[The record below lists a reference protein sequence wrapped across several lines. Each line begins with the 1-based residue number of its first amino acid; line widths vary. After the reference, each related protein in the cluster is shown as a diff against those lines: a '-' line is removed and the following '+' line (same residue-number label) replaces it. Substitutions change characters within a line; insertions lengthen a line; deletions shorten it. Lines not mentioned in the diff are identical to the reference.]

1 MAITQVRAQI
11 NGTWYTL
18 TATGTAGQYTAQITA
33 PGATSYNQPGGYYNV
48 TVEATNTAGTTG
60 SADASTLEGLKFYVE
75 ERVAPV
81 ITILSPSDGA
91 YVSNNQQ
98 PVVFTV
104 TDESGGSGVD
114 LDSVA
119 VRLDGTAVSAAE
131 VTHTAITN
139 GYSFT
144 YTPSAAMGDG
154 AHTVSVEAADNDGNA
169 AAAKSTT
176 FTVDTVPPALNV
188 TSPAEGLV
196 TATAALAVSGTTND
210 ATSSPVV
217 ITVTLNSADQGPVTV
232 QANGAFSKTVTLA
245 EGANTIVVTATDAAG
260 KVSTV
265 TRNVTLDTSVPQIV
279 SASVVPNP
287 ADAGATVTITVTVV
301 RAKPEL
307 RKFGRSPNLYMPLR
321 LNPNL
326 PRRKNPR
333 ISAGAAESIV
343 HDSHKRSAGEL
354 VNHILIQAYTFDGG
368 GVLERF
374 VEASR
379 DAKHQSA
386 AVILQFAFQIV

>member
-1 MAITQVRAQI
+1 MAITHVLALI

-48 TVEATNTAGTTG
+48 TVEVTNTAGTTDY
-60 SADASTLEGLKFYVE
+60 ADASTLEGLKFYVE

-114 LDSVA
+114 LDSVV
-119 VRLDGTAVSAAE
+119 VRLDSTAVSAAE

-154 AHTVSVEAADNDGNA
+154 VHTVSVEAADNDGNA

-279 SASVVPNP
+279 SAGITPNP
-287 ADAGATVTITVTVV
+287 ADAGATVTITVVV
-301 RAKPEL
+301 
-307 RKFGRSPNLYMPLR
+307 
-321 LNPNL
+321 
-326 PRRKNPR
+326 
-333 ISAGAAESIV
+333 
-343 HDSHKRSAGEL
+343 
-354 VNHILIQAYTFDGG
+354 Q
-368 GVLERF
+368 
-374 VEASR
+374 
-379 DAKHQSA
+379 
-386 AVILQFAFQIV
+386 